1 MGHGRPS
8 WDKYRSYGPIY
19 EEVEIA
25 ELAARLGSPITFDR
39 RGRVLW
45 YDTFERGLGAW
56 VLAEVGAGS
65 VPHLTTDTCRT
76 AGVAVKIEPGSFV
89 GDISRMSHFQPYPV
103 LGKFGNELSFSLA
116 DSYCRVH
123 LQVYVYTGSQFLRAE
138 ARYDR
143 PAQKLEYRDSAGTW
157 QTLASGLLIYPEI
170 TLFHTLKLVVD
181 FENAKY
187 SRVVFNGTTYNLSS
201 YPIYSGASAVEPQM
215 VTRITGEIASAG
227 AGVIYV
233 DDVIITQN
241 EP

>member
-8 WDKYRSYGPIY
+8 WDKYRSYGSLY
-19 EEVEIA
+19 EEVEA
-25 ELAARLGSPITFDR
+25 GELAVRLGSPVTFDR

-65 VPHLTTDTCRT
+65 VPHLTTETCRT
-76 AGVAVKIEPGSFV
+76 TGVAVKIEPGAFV
-89 GDISRMSHFQPYPV
+89 GDISRMSHFQPYPA

-116 DSYCRVH
+116 DSYCKLH
-123 LQVYVYTGSQFLRAE
+123 LQMYVYTGSQFLRAE

-143 PAQKLEYRDSAGTW
+143 PAQKLEYRDSAGAW

-181 FENAKY
+181 FATQKY
-187 SRVVFNGTTYNLSS
+187 SRLIFNASSYLLSS
-201 YPIYSGASAVEPQM
+201 YAIAVAASAVEPQM
-215 VTRITGEIASAG
+215 ITRITGEIASVG